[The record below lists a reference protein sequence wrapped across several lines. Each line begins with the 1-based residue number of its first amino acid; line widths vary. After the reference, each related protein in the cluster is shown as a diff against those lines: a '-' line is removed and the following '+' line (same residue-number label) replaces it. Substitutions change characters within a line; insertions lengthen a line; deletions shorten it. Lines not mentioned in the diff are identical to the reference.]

1 MNHKAGS
8 LDTNTIIYSNS
19 NMIDI
24 LKYRQL
30 SDEIFDVEQTGTN
43 ELTIIFQSDADV
55 KALIKKANALAMQ
68 KPGDENLSIVFTY
81 DNGRTIEPH

>member
-1 MNHKAGS
+1 MWV
-8 LDTNTIIYSNS
+8 LWIQITIIFYF

-43 ELTIIFQSDADV
+43 ELTIIFRSDADV
-55 KALIKKANALAMQ
+55 KALIKRANALAMH
-68 KPGDENLSIVFTY
+68 KPDDGTLSIVFTY
-81 DNGRTIEPH
+81 DNGRTIEVD